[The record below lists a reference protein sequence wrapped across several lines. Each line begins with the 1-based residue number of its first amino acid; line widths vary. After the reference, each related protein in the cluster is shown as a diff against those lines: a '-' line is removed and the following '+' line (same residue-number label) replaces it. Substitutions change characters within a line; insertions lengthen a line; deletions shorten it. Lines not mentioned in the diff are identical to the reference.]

1 MKTYVV
7 SQFGVD
13 LKYNEY
19 REPIW
24 EGLAENETDAINR
37 AVKANWRDEEKQ
49 EFMKGYLKAT
59 PLGLN

>member
-19 REPIW
+19 MEPIW